1 MFSQSFDCLE
11 TARMLSLS
19 RVFLPMLGC
28 QLSGAKGAF
37 LQARDYNVSSQYLS
51 AYFCSASYF
60 PLSPA
65 VGQKHTNIPFPNG
78 EIPVY
83 DMAPLFTL
91 QPKGLSSFVPSFLVK
106 VDKQQNSIKYSS
118 PLFQCL

>member
-1 MFSQSFDCLE
+1 MFSQSFDSLE

-28 QLSGAKGAF
+28 LFSGVKGAF

-83 DMAPLFTL
+83 DMAYVWHP
-91 QPKGLSSFVPSFLVK
+91 
-106 VDKQQNSIKYSS
+106 YS
-118 PLFQCL
+118 PCN